1 MTRPATSAGFAFG
14 DPHVADDA
22 GALLVRS
29 GLIADDQLHE
39 ARRAQADAGGTVA
52 EHLVLGGAVD
62 DDELTRFFRSRLMV
76 PQVNPN
82 DLASIAPRIIA
93 KVPADMA
100 AEFRAVPVHLDRDG
114 NLTVAMADPSNS
126 HAVDEI
132 AFFTGHYVVRA
143 VATQRQL
150 AWCLAH
156 YYGFVTPLGE
166 TLLQPELSPADGVPR
181 PVRSHSV
188 TDQVKRMRHDV
199 HAPVAGDDPDDA
211 DTTEDEPTP
220 PGVQP
225 ALVIVAEEPT
235 PPTGPQRPGHRPPT
249 QPPELAARS
258 GEMVVRGGRD
268 DDPDSGLPAVVVE
281 EAKGTDTS
289 PILLD
294 RARRP
299 GEEPPTLEVLEDP
312 DNTSE
317 VVLLSRPKGA
327 ADRRRSP
334 KATRLGLG
342 FEMPRRRRDDPP
354 ADGVPQAEL
363 DEADTGAVEKDPTGR
378 FEKLDAGY
386 LTGDELDD
394 GWGPPG
400 TTIPPPYL
408 GAMPGTDVDDFDLG
422 QKKAAIPIVTD
433 EDFDDLTDP
442 HEIEPPESPIAEVPD
457 DTVRTTP
464 APPAGPASSAPSG
477 PVMDPAVAAELTE
490 ASMRLVEVVRD
501 LDHADTRDRVIDR
514 LMEHLG
520 ESHAR
525 VAFYVLRQGALELW
539 RRSGERP
546 GTGDGSLSLDRPSSL
561 QDVVRTRLP
570 YRGPS
575 TDPTTRQFVTETLGA
590 PDGDLLMVP
599 VDVRGRVVGVLYAD
613 GAKKRIFEEHMS
625 VMSRAAGMALERIL
639 KDRKS

>member
-1 MTRPATSAGFAFG
+1 
-14 DPHVADDA
+14 VADDA

-39 ARRAQADAGGTVA
+39 ARRAQAAAGGTVA

-100 AEFRAVPVHLDRDG
+100 AEFRAVPVHLDREG
-114 NLTVAMADPSNS
+114 NLTVAMAEPSNS

-181 PVRSHSV
+181 PVRPHSV
-188 TDQVKRMRHDV
+188 TGQVKAMRHDV
-199 HAPVAGDDPDDA
+199 RAPVASEDPDD
-211 DTTEDEPTP
+211 ERPTP
-220 PGVQP
+220 PGVPP

-235 PPTGPQRPGHRPPT
+235 PPTGPQKPSNRPPT
-249 QPPELAARS
+249 LPPELAPRA
-258 GEMVVRGGRD
+258 GEVVVRGGRD
-268 DDPDSGLPAVVVE
+268 DDPDASLPAVVVE

-289 PILLD
+289 PILLE
-294 RARRP
+294 RPRRP
-299 GEEPPTLEVLEDP
+299 SEEPPTLEVVENP
-312 DNTSE
+312 DNTAE

-327 ADRRRSP
+327 GDRRRSP
-334 KATRLGLG
+334 KSTRLGLG

-354 ADGVPQAEL
+354 ADGVPKAEL
-363 DEADTGAVEKDPTGR
+363 DEADTGAVEKHTTGR
-378 FEKLDAGY
+378 FEKLEASY

-408 GAMPGTDVDDFDLG
+408 GAMPGTDVDDFDVG
-422 QKKAAIPIVTD
+422 HRKAAIPIVTD

-442 HEIEPPESPIAEVPD
+442 HELEPPESPVAEPPD
-457 DTVRTTP
+457 DTVRTAP
-464 APPAGPASSAPSG
+464 APPA
-477 PVMDPAVAAELTE
+477 MDPAVAAQLTE

-501 LDHADTRDRVIDR
+501 LDHAESRDRVIDR

-520 ESHAR
+520 ESHER
-525 VAFYVLRQGALELW
+525 VAFFVLRKGALALW

-546 GTGDGSLSLDRPSSL
+546 GTGDGSLSLDQPSSL
-561 QDVVRTRLP
+561 QDAVRTRLP

-575 TDPTTRQFVTETLGA
+575 TDPTTRQFVTETLGT
-590 PDGDLLMVP
+590 PEGDILLVP

-613 GAKKRIFEEHMS
+613 GPRRRIFEEHMS
-625 VMSRAAGMALERIL
+625 VVSRAAGMALERIL
-639 KDRKS
+639 KDRKA